1 MFCSRPRNDQKVG
14 LKTDALCHGQYEN
27 INSCTN
33 FMDDR
38 RPSRPTYRDDFEIAI
53 ICALPLE
60 YDAVTN
66 VFDGC
71 WNDDGDPYG
80 KVEGDQNTYTT
91 GWIGQHN
98 VVLVICSD
106 IGKVNATSVAT
117 SCSMSFTQIKVAF
130 LVGVCGVAPQTSDG
144 SEILLGDVI
153 VGDQVIAYD
162 FGKRYPNE
170 MKLKSNLSFKT
181 TEKSQSVCRFVRT
194 MQTDHYRE
202 LLPRRAKEYLRKA
215 QDKYSTKY
223 NPPQRSEDKLYSP
236 EYHHKHQMTGM
247 SRVCQECTGPS
258 ESVCEL
264 ALTSV
269 CEDLECDDNQLIPRR
284 RLADSHI
291 KHTPM
296 VHWENMM
303 DVHAI
308 IEHLRQ
314 QKEDLLIR
322 ISDLKIQLR
331 KEKELPPQVQ
341 VTDLVTVNDA
351 LGAIY
356 SFSLSFVDSWE
367 V

>member
-1 MFCSRPRNDQKVG
+1 
-14 LKTDALCHGQYEN
+14 
-27 INSCTN
+27 
-33 FMDDR
+33 MDDR
-38 RPSRPTYRDDFEIAI
+38 HPSRPTCRDDFEIAI

-60 YDAVTN
+60 YNAVTN
-66 VFDGC
+66 VFDGY

-130 LVGVCGVAPQTSDG
+130 LVGVCGVAPHTSDG
-144 SEILLGDVI
+144 NEILLGDVI

-194 MQTDHYRE
+194 MQTGHYRE
-202 LLPRRAKEYLRKA
+202 LLPRQAKEYLRKV

-223 NPPQRSEDKLYSP
+223 NPPQRSEDKLYLP
-236 EYHHKHQMTGM
+236 GHKNKEWQNYAAITAACVMKTLLQWYPKTIQRTPPPLG
-247 SRVCQECTGPS
+247 R
-258 ESVCEL
+258 EL
-264 ALTSV
+264 QTKLQVGST
-269 CEDLECDDNQLIPRR
+269 LRTDNMI
-284 RLADSHI
+284 
-291 KHTPM
+291 
-296 VHWENMM
+296 

-308 IEHLRQ
+308 IEQLRQ

-351 LGAIY
+351 LGARY